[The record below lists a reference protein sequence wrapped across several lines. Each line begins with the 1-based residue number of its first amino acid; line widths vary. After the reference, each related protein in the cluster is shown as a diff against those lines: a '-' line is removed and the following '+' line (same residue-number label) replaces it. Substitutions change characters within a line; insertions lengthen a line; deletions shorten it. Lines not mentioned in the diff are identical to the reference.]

1 MNDVLPIRDPE
12 ENGPAGDAFYTPSL
26 PLSPGAPGDPVYA
39 RRLDNTT
46 AALEAGENWLVLY
59 RSQDVRGGAV
69 ATSGIIVLPD
79 RNEHEMPPGGYP
91 LVSWAHGTVGVAN
104 SVAPSRDWGDT
115 GASPMNAHPNGLL
128 NSFLRR
134 GWAVAM
140 TDYEAL
146 GTGTHDH
153 IHPYL
158 LGASEANGVL
168 DIVLA
173 ARRLFPGA
181 IAETYA
187 IVGHSQGGQAA
198 LFAAHHAPERVESG
212 LVGVAAI
219 APSNHS
225 LGLVRAGALSGDV
238 GEGFAFTPLFLAGAI
253 AGEPS
258 IDPAQVLS
266 NEAYRLWPQAGHR
279 SRAALSRSDSW
290 GGIKGKDQF
299 RGNYLSAPNADQ
311 QLFDEQVDAM
321 NPDMEI
327 GVPVRITQAAD
338 DERVLAAPPLLL
350 GTDALVRELKA
361 TNKALG
367 TEITYVRYAWGAVQ
381 VPDSEPAT
389 SLGVHFAT
397 IDHDADAL
405 TDWIHDL
412 FTPASS

>member
-1 MNDVLPIRDPE
+1 MNDALPVIDPE
-12 ENGPAGDAFYTPSL
+12 KNAPAGDAFYHPPLSL
-26 PLSPGAPGDPVYA
+26 PDGAPGDPIHV

-59 RSQDVRGGAV
+59 RSQDVRGEPV
-69 ATSGIIVLPD
+69 ATAGIIALPD
-79 RNEHEMPPGGYP
+79 RDEHPVPDGGYP

-104 SVAPSRDWGDT
+104 AVAPSRDWGDT

-146 GTGTHDH
+146 GTGTADH
-153 IHPYL
+153 LHPYL

-173 ARRLFPGA
+173 ARSLFRGA
-181 IAETYA
+181 IGEKYA

-198 LFAAHHAPERVESG
+198 LFAAHHAPDRVESG

-219 APSNHS
+219 APSSHP
-225 LGLVRAGALSGDV
+225 LGLVRAGALSQEV

-253 AGEPS
+253 AGDPS

-266 NEAYRLWPQAGHR
+266 DEAYRLWPQARHR

-299 RGNYLSAPNADQ
+299 RDTYLKAPNPDQ
-311 QLFDEQVDAM
+311 QKFDTQVDAM
-321 NPDMEI
+321 NPDVTI
-327 GVPVRITQAAD
+327 AVPVRVSQAAD
-338 DERVLAAPPLLL
+338 DERVLAAPLPLL
-350 GTDALVRELKA
+350 GTDALVLELRA
-361 TNKALG
+361 TNRTLK
-367 TEITYVRYAWGAVQ
+367 TEIKYERYPKGDVK
-381 VPDSEPAT
+381 VPESEPHKT
-389 SLGVHFAT
+389 LGVHFAT
-397 IDHDADAL
+397 VDHDAVAL
-405 TDWIHDL
+405 ADWIDDL
-412 FTPASS
+412 FTRA

>member
-1 MNDVLPIRDPE
+1 M
-12 ENGPAGDAFYTPSL
+12 
-26 PLSPGAPGDPVYA
+26 VYV

-59 RSQDVRGGAV
+59 LSQDVRGEAV

-79 RNEHEMPPGGYP
+79 RDVHPVPDGGFP

-146 GTGTHDH
+146 GTGTEEH

-173 ARRLFPGA
+173 ARRLFQGA
-181 IAETYA
+181 IGENYA
-187 IVGHSQGGQAA
+187 IFGHSQGGQAA
-198 LFAAHHAPERVESG
+198 LFAAHHAPDRVKSG

-219 APSNHS
+219 APSSHP
-225 LGLVRAGALSGDV
+225 LGLVRAGALSPDV

-258 IDPAQVLS
+258 IDVAQVLS
-266 NEAYRLWPQAGHR
+266 DEAYRLWPQARHR

-299 RGNYLSAPNADQ
+299 RGTYLNGPNLDQ
-311 QLFDEQVDAM
+311 QKFNKQVDAM
-321 NPDMEI
+321 NPDVEI
-327 GVPVRITQAAD
+327 RVPVRISQAD
-338 DERVLAAPPLLL
+338 DDDRVVAKPFPLA
-350 GTDALVRELKA
+350 GTDVLVDKLRA
-361 TNKALG
+361 TNKAFG
-367 TEITYVRYAWGAVQ
+367 TEIEYERYDKGVVQ
-381 VPDSEPAT
+381 VPALECECGGECESHK

-397 IDHDADAL
+397 IDHDAAAL
-405 TDWIHDL
+405 TDWIHHL
-412 FTPASS
+412 FTRA